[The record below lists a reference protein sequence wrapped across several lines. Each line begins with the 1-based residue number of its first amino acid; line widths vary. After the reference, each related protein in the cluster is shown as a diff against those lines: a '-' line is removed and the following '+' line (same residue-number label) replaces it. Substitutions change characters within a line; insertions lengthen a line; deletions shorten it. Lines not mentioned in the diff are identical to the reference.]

1 MNPNGYGMGGSAGI
15 WLFATLLMLG
25 VALIV
30 VLAIRVLGGGIRP
43 DRDGRARPV
52 DRQPGRSRAREHLD
66 QRYAHGDID
75 TEEYNQRVTAMG
87 TGA

>member
-1 MNPNGYGMGGSAGI
+1 MNPNGYDMGGSAGI

-52 DRQPGRSRAREHLD
+52 DRQAGSSRAREVLAERH
-66 QRYAHGDID
+66 AHGDID
-75 TEEYNQRVTAMG
+75 TEEYNQRVTVMG
-87 TGA
+87 TDA